1 MPGWLIWTM
10 NCALKNT
17 VSLCSCLFKKLL
29 HLGCIKP
36 EYFWAMCNVYVLY
49 IVHRTLRKEGG
60 DDTRTVEL
68 WEKKHFWSYWVP
80 TSSGHKLHSAGHV
93 FFFVASAPSRFNRE
107 AFASSLPFY
116 VNTSSGGRIRRQY
129 GYTKLEEPVPARS
142 LMLSNLGH
150 G

>member
-1 MPGWLIWTM
+1 MILGPWNYGKRNTFGRIECPPFLDT
-10 NCALKNT
+10 NSTALG
-17 VSLCSCLFKKLL
+17 S
-29 HLGCIKP
+29 
-36 EYFWAMCNVYVLY
+36 
-49 IVHRTLRKEGG
+49 
-60 DDTRTVEL
+60 
-68 WEKKHFWSYWVP
+68 
-80 TSSGHKLHSAGHV
+80 GHV